1 MTFAELGLHPA
12 ILEALAVSGYTQP
25 TPVQA
30 QAIPA
35 MLAGRA
41 VGLWDDNRLKTVWQR
56 KKEFRPTMPGENRER
71 LLQQWRR
78 AIERARRWEEE

>member
-1 MTFAELGLHPA
+1 
-12 ILEALAVSGYTQP
+12 
-25 TPVQA
+25 
-30 QAIPA
+30 

-78 AIERARRWEEE
+78 AIERARKWEEE